1 MNTGEQHGL
10 YDYTPIVERPSFSWP
25 GEARVALWVVP
36 NIEHQVFV
44 QANGGV
50 DVPAFSRGDYGNR
63 VGVWRIMETLDR
75 FGIRGTVALN
85 SSVCR
90 HYPQVVRAC
99 LERGWELIGHG
110 ITNSDG
116 LFGKSAEEQREMVD
130 STLDEIE
137 QFARQR
143 PVGWLSPGLRESAD
157 TLDVLRQAGLEYTC
171 DWVND
176 DLPYRFANGLW
187 SMPYTNTLNDQ
198 RLMREPVFG
207 LDDFRL
213 MIRRSFETLYR
224 EGASL
229 PRVMCIALHPPV
241 TGMPGRIGVLE
252 DVLEFICSHPLV
264 WKATGSEIVEHFKA
278 ESTGVSM
285 PA

>member
-10 YDYTPIVERPSFSWP
+10 YEYTPIVERPRFSWP
-25 GEARVALWVVP
+25 SEARVALWVVP

-44 QANGGV
+44 PANSGV
-50 DVPAFSRGDYGNR
+50 DVPAFSRGDYANR

-99 LERGWELIGHG
+99 LERGWELMGHG

-116 LFGKSAEEQREMVD
+116 LFGKTAAEQRAIVD
-130 STLDEIE
+130 ATLDEIE
-137 QFARQR
+137 RFAGTR
-143 PVGWLSPGLRESAD
+143 PAGWLSPGLRESAD
-157 TLDVLRQAGLEYTC
+157 TLDVLRAAGLEYTC

-176 DLPYRFANGLW
+176 DLPYRLANGLW
-187 SMPYTNTLNDQ
+187 SIPYTNTLNDQ

-207 LDDFRL
+207 IEDFRL

-224 EGASL
+224 EGATL

-264 WKATGSEIVEHFKA
+264 WRATGSEIVEHFKA
-278 ESTGVSM
+278 ATGQC
-285 PA
+285 